1 MARFPREERSSVVV
15 YTTTIQLTYHQDL
28 SQLVSLLRERSVQV
42 GQFTLASG
50 RASSFY
56 IDARKTTMSAEG
68 LHLIGTLGLGEVRRA
83 GWPVQLAG
91 GLTMG
96 ADPVAYAIAFASRAS
111 PPHVDAFSVRREAKG
126 HGTGQRIE
134 GCFRPGLPTVVVE
147 DVITTGGSAL
157 AAITALREAGGLIS
171 GVLAVVD
178 REEGGR
184 AAIERTGTP
193 VITLATVTSLG
204 IAI

>member
-1 MARFPREERSSVVV
+1 VASAEAQSRL
-15 YTTTIQLTYHQDL
+15 IA
-28 SQLVSLLRERSVQV
+28 LLRERSVRS

-50 RASSFY
+50 RASSIY

-68 LHLIGTLGLGEVRRA
+68 LQLIGELGLAFIRQA
-83 GWPVQLAG
+83 GWKVELVG

-96 ADPVAYAIAFASRAS
+96 ADPVAYAIALASRRS
-111 PPHVDAFSVRREAKG
+111 PPAVDAFSVRREPKA

-134 GCFRPGLPTVVVE
+134 GCFWPGAHIVVTE

-157 AAITALREAGGLIS
+157 AAIEAVRGAGGVVTGL
-171 GVLAVVD
+171 LAVVD

-184 AAIERTGTP
+184 AAIEQTRVP
-193 VITLATVTSLG
+193 VIALAALGALG
-204 IAI
+204 ITV